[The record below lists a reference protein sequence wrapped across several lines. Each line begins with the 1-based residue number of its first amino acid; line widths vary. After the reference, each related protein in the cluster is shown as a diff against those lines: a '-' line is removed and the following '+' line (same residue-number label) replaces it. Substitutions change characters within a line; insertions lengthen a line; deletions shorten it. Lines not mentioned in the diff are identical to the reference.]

1 MTPPQPTEH
10 RITEE
15 PVSLLNKG
23 MEYIEFEYETVHIN
37 LFFKTIGLQ
46 EFSEV
51 LGGEINLQ
59 ECAKGKFPERNT
71 IVMNQHIEECIRIG
85 LFRQVWILT
94 VNILYDCTL
103 LKNVKQVSGRMNI
116 HCNTGTASI
125 NWVKYLE
132 GFGTVCYHKE
142 GITNILSLA

>member
-1 MTPPQPTEH
+1 MKLCYMGPQRQWTPMTPPQPTEH

-51 LGGEINLQ
+51 LGGEISLQ
-59 ECAKGKFPERNT
+59 ECAKEKLPERNT
-71 IVMNQHIEECIRIG
+71 IVMNQHI
-85 LFRQVWILT
+85 
-94 VNILYDCTL
+94 
-103 LKNVKQVSGRMNI
+103 
-116 HCNTGTASI
+116 
-125 NWVKYLE
+125 
-132 GFGTVCYHKE
+132 
-142 GITNILSLA
+142 